1 MRLHVESIY
10 LERDSLPCKSTS
22 LRFRSR
28 LLYNPFRRFFQVRR
42 ATEAVQRLCQC
53 PSERCSKLKVRKVG
67 EGRYHIA
74 GRNVFI
80 RVRAYIA
87 AFLVSSTRQIFSTF
101 LERSVTILP
110 DVFAA
115 FEGETHDGPS
125 GRGLGH
131 VGAFLGEARSLSGE
145 DPQPREH
152 AAFASRQQ
160 THQLS
165 SHPSQVSQ
173 SPAGI
178 RLGPLA

>member
-1 MRLHVESIY
+1 M
-10 LERDSLPCKSTS
+10 
-22 LRFRSR
+22 
-28 LLYNPFRRFFQVRR
+28 
-42 ATEAVQRLCQC
+42 
-53 PSERCSKLKVRKVG
+53 RKVG

-80 RVRAYIA
+80 RVRI
-87 AFLVSSTRQIFSTF
+87 AFLARTNRDTN
-101 LERSVTILP
+101 ILYVLQRFR
-110 DVFAA
+110 DDSARHVFAA
-115 FEGETHDGPS
+115 FEGETHDGAS

-131 VGAFLGEARSLSGE
+131 VGAFLGEARPLSGE

-165 SHPSQVSQ
+165 SHSSQVSQ
-173 SPAGI
+173 SSAGI